1 MFEFILPDL
10 GEGIHEGEVLEWHVK
25 VGDTI
30 GEDEP
35 LIEVET
41 DKAAVSIPSPKG
53 GIVMACNGE
62 VGEIVHVGN
71 IIAVI
76 DDSGNGSVAESAALK
91 ASEVVEEKPVEA
103 KLQPVTKEFTGR
115 KGDRV
120 PAAPATRKLAR
131 EMGIDINTVTG
142 SGPAG
147 RVTRDDLKLHASG
160 AAPAEVTATVAA
172 TAATTTPTAAPAPEV
187 RTPTPATLP
196 GGASAGIPFLD
207 VDPLPDYALEGPVE
221 IENLRSIRRK
231 VAHKMVTSKSIIPHV
246 VHLDEADVTELDA
259 LRRSEKS
266 AREGQPGG
274 KLTLLPFVIK
284 AVISGLKNFPM
295 FNSSLDPYREE
306 IIYKKYYNMGLAV
319 DSERGL
325 IVPVI
330 KNADQHSALSLST
343 QIEDLAE
350 RARTGNIEVSSLS
363 GGTFTIT
370 NVGAIGGTGFAAA
383 INYPEAGIL
392 GLGRAQD
399 KAVVRDG
406 EIVIRKMLPMGLS
419 YDHRIADG
427 AQAARFMTG
436 IVMLLS
442 NPNRLLLEG

>member
-30 GEDEP
+30 IEDEP
-35 LIEVET
+35 LIDIET

-53 GIVMACNGE
+53 GIVMATNGE
-62 VGEIVHVGN
+62 VGEIVYVGN
-71 IIAVI
+71 IIVVI
-76 DDSGNGSVAESAALK
+76 DDSGNGSNAVAPVAAAAETVSTPPVAATLAPAAEGFK
-91 ASEVVEEKPVEA
+91 ARSIDHK
-103 KLQPVTKEFTGR
+103 
-115 KGDRV
+115 V

-131 EMGIDINTVTG
+131 EMGIDINTVNG

-147 RVTRDDLKLHASG
+147 RVTQDDVKLHASG
-160 AAPAEVTATVAA
+160 AVPASAAPVVTAPVVAPAPV
-172 TAATTTPTAAPAPEV
+172 PEV
-187 RTPTPATLP
+187 RTPTPTTLS
-196 GGASAGIPFLD
+196 GGASTGIPFLD
-207 VDPLPDYALEGPVE
+207 VDPLPDYSLEGPVE
-221 IENLRSIRRK
+221 IEKLRSIRRK

-246 VHLDEADVTELDA
+246 VHMDEADVTDLDA
-259 LRRSEKS
+259 LRKNEKS
-266 AREGQPGG
+266 SREGQPGG
-274 KLTLLPFVIK
+274 RLTLLPFVIK
-284 AVISGLKNFPM
+284 AIISGLKNYPM
-295 FNSSLDPYREE
+295 FNSSLDPFREE
-306 IIYKKYYNMGLAV
+306 IIYKKYYNMGIAV

-330 KNADQHSALSLST
+330 KNADHLSILGISS
-343 QIEDLAE
+343 QVEDLAE
-350 RARTGNIEVSSLS
+350 AARTGNIDVSSLS

-399 KAVVRDG
+399 KAVVRNG
-406 EIVIRKMLPMGLS
+406 EIVIRKMLPIGLS

-436 IVMLLS
+436 IVKLLS
-442 NPNRLLLEG
+442 NPNTLLLEG